1 MMRPLGAPSFDLRQ
15 WIARGRAH
23 NAFCLKEGAMWWNDY
38 WPMPMFFG
46 LPIMLV
52 IMIFC
57 LVMMFVMMRGMRH
70 RSRNGYAAEILKERF
85 ARGEINQAEYDE
97 RRRVLET

>member
-1 MMRPLGAPSFDLRQ
+1 M
-15 WIARGRAH
+15 H
-23 NAFCLKEGAMWWNDY
+23 NALCLKEGAMWWNDY

-46 LPIMLV
+46 PPIMLV
-52 IMIFC
+52 VMIFC

-97 RRRVLET
+97 RRRVLDA

>member
-1 MMRPLGAPSFDLRQ
+1 
-15 WIARGRAH
+15 
-23 NAFCLKEGAMWWNDY
+23 MWWNDY

-85 ARGEINQAEYDE
+85 ARGEINRPNMTNGVACW
-97 RRRVLET
+97 RREDWRITRPNAPLALT